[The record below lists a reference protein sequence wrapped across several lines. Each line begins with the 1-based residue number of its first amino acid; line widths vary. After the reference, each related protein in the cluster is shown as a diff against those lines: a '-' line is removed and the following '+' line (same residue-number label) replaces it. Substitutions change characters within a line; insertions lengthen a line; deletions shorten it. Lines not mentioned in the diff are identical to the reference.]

1 MSKELEALKE
11 LKESIITLVQDY
23 GTYGSNR
30 EEIYNSQVLK
40 EERKSINILETAIEA
55 LEIIEERLNFN
66 FDDETKSISI
76 TRNNG
81 FMHITLFFDKQE
93 EFDLLKEVLL

>member
-1 MSKELEALKE
+1 MSKELQALSE
-11 LKESIITLVQDY
+11 IIDLIDDK
-23 GTYGSNR
+23 TYFSKKGPENY
-30 EEIYNSQVLK
+30 EI
-40 EERKSINILETAIEA
+40 IETAIEA